1 MPVSLL
7 PPSFLPPLSFPL
19 SSFLRTQNRLWTILY
34 APFYLP
40 PSSLSPSLPY
50 SSLHYPSLL
59 HPSLSPFLI
68 PPSIPYPSLSSLP
81 PLLTLP
87 ISTPHPQSLI
97 ICLLVF
103 NMVSRFLPVDHYSL
117 YVSAIIIQVTEL
129 GMPLWFC
136 CSLWNFKQ

>member
-1 MPVSLL
+1 MCYFLCL
-7 PPSFLPPLSFPL
+7 P
-19 SSFLRTQNRLWTILY
+19 
-34 APFYLP
+34 
-40 PSSLSPSLPY
+40 
-50 SSLHYPSLL
+50 YPSLL
-59 HPSLSPFLI
+59 LSLIPSLFLPSLSLPLPLPHSTVYSLFFPFLS
-68 PPSIPYPSLSSLP
+68 PPLPPPPFFLPSLSLFS
-81 PLLTLP
+81 PLFALP
-87 ISTPHPQSLI
+87 ISSPHPQSLI